1 MRRRA
6 LDFAAAHRGAATRM
20 AAAVLSD

>member
-20 AAAVLSD
+20 ATAVLSD